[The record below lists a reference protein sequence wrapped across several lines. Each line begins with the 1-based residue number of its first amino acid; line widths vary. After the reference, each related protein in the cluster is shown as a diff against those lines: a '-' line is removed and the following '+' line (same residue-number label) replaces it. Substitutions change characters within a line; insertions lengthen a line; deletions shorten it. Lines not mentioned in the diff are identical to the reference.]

1 MKQILLAAAMLLTI
15 NVMAQITKS
24 DYDVSKDKESG
35 AVVFKGQCSFAD
47 LSKESSFSW
56 LKRGSDAYKPDTNAV
71 KYLKKNFGN
80 YEIVVF
86 MGTWCED
93 SQNMIPKF
101 YKLLQLI
108 GYPMDKLT
116 MYGVDRAK
124 TAKYIEHKLYK
135 IEKVPT
141 IIVYKNHSELGRVVE
156 TVKKSIETDLI
167 NIIKDDVEKQE
178 AAQQK

>member
-1 MKQILLAAAMLLTI
+1 MKQLLLAAAMLLTI
-15 NVMAQITKS
+15 NVMAQTSKS
-24 DYDVSKDKESG
+24 DFDISKDAENG
-35 AVVFKGQCSFAD
+35 AVVYKGQISFDD
-47 LSKESSFSW
+47 LGKEGSFGW

-71 KYLKKNFGN
+71 KYLKKNLVN

-93 SQNMIPKF
+93 SQNLIPKF
-101 YKLLQLI
+101 YKLLQVI
-108 GYPMDKLT
+108 GYPMGKLT

-124 TAKYIEHKLYK
+124 TAKYIEHRLYK

-141 IIVYKNHSELGRVVE
+141 IIVYRNHSELGRITE
-156 TVKKSIETDLI
+156 LVKKSIETDLI
-167 NIIKDDVEKQE
+167 NIIRDDVEKQA

>member
-1 MKQILLAAAMLLTI
+1 MKQLFLAAAMLLTI
-15 NVMAQITKS
+15 NVMAQTGKS
-24 DYDVSKDKESG
+24 DYDVSKDAENG
-35 AVVFKGQCSFAD
+35 AVVFKGQCNFTDLGKEGSFG
-47 LSKESSFSW
+47 W

-71 KYLKKNFGN
+71 KYLKKNLGN

-93 SQNMIPKF
+93 SQNIIPKF
-101 YKLLQLI
+101 YKLLLLT
-108 GYPMDKLT
+108 GYPMNKLT

-135 IEKVPT
+135 IDKVPT

-167 NIIKDDVEKQE
+167 NIIKDDVEKQ